1 MNETFWNSG
10 HGYGIFRKY
19 AISEEVI
26 YDDQEGTVYY
36 KGTGLILKYL
46 NGEEEPVIILGQDRI
61 KIANEEYERI

>member
-1 MNETFWNSG
+1 MG
-10 HGYGIFRKY
+10 HFEIQGMDTEYLGNTD

-26 YDDQEGTVYY
+26 YDGQEGTVYY

-61 KIANEEYERI
+61 KIANEEY

>member
-1 MNETFWNSG
+1 MRHFEIQGMDTEYLGNTD
-10 HGYGIFRKY
+10 

>member
-1 MNETFWNSG
+1 
-10 HGYGIFRKY
+10 
-19 AISEEVI
+19 VI